1 MASRLDQ
8 LLAEGQSRLLEAL
21 ARAGLAA
28 SPAPPAA
35 AARSVPESSPE
46 AGDLRIESG
55 GGAQRL
61 RFAGAPGL
69 PNFDNLRGALAD
81 VLLSCRAL
89 AAADGLVPCPVL
101 VVSPLS
107 DSMRGRLLAY
117 VDAVAPDACFGLVDP
132 DRSIELF
139 EPVPNESGGH
149 RIWFEDRLQK
159 RFFDSPLQ
167 VAPRP
172 PQPFSDL
179 GQWMLKVW
187 LAPRVQPG
195 WIQAPR
201 EPIDGVRELARA
213 AGVSEPSASRFVKQL
228 AELGFVERA
237 GRHLRL
243 VRHASLFQAWAASR
257 EQPVDIPVRF
267 DLPPSEP
274 LQALRDQHANAKEF
288 SQRLPKHD
296 PQRRPPRWALGL
308 FAAARLH
315 GAGHVRG
322 APVHLLHED
331 PSPAHL
337 AALGLSRVG
346 RDAPYD
352 LLIRRPADP
361 ECAFR
366 GAVEHHDLPVADGF
380 ECYLDLMR
388 HPARGPEQA
397 AELLRQTGCPE
408 DWQA

>member
-8 LLAEGQSRLLEAL
+8 LLAEGRSRLLDAL
-21 ARAGLAA
+21 ARAGHGA
-28 SPAPPAA
+28 SSAPDLVARPVPAPAQ
-35 AARSVPESSPE
+35 E
-46 AGDLRIESG
+46 AGDLGIEIG
-55 GGAQRL
+55 GRAHRL
-61 RFAGAPGL
+61 RFAGVPGL

-81 VLLSCRAL
+81 ALLSCRAL
-89 AAADGLVPCPVL
+89 ANADGLVPCPVL

-107 DSMRGRLLAY
+107 DSMRARLVAY
-117 VDAVAPDACFGLVDP
+117 VAAVAPEACFGLVDP
-132 DRSIELF
+132 GRSIELF
-139 EPVPNESGGH
+139 EALPHGSGGH
-149 RIWFEDRLQK
+149 RIWFEDRLQQ
-159 RFFDSPLQ
+159 RSFESPVQ

-187 LAPRVQPG
+187 LAPCVQPG
-195 WIQAPR
+195 WIRAPR
-201 EPIDGVRELARA
+201 EPIDGVRALARA
-213 AGVSEPSASRFVKQL
+213 AGVSEPSASRSVKQL
-228 AELGFVERA
+228 AERGFVERA

-257 EQPVDIPVRF
+257 DQPLDLPVRF
-267 DLPPSEP
+267 DLPPADPIE
-274 LQALRDQHANAKEF
+274 ALRDQHAIARDS
-288 SQRLPKHD
+288 SQRSPKQD
-296 PQRRPPRWALGL
+296 PQRLSPRWALGL
-308 FAAARLH
+308 FSAARLH

-337 AALGLSRVG
+337 AALGLSRVDRG
-346 RDAPYD
+346 APYD

-366 GAVEHHDLPVADGF
+366 GSVERHQLPVADGF
-380 ECYLDLMR
+380 ECYLDLLR

-397 AELLRQTGCPE
+397 AELLRQMGCPA